1 MGQFKHWFMYF
12 LLLFITVTLG
22 KSAGEGI
29 FGLELNVRAVTE
41 VFYLN
46 KALALFN
53 TGKRSHVSSIQATLL
68 TFLF

>member
-1 MGQFKHWFMYF
+1 MYF
-12 LLLFITVTLG
+12 LLLLTTVTLG
-22 KSAGEGI
+22 NSAGEGI
-29 FGLELNVRAVTE
+29 SGLELNIRAVTE

-53 TGKRSHVSSIQATLL
+53 TGKRLHASSIQMIQATLL

>member
-1 MGQFKHWFMYF
+1 MYF

-29 FGLELNVRAVTE
+29 SGLELIIRAVTE

-53 TGKRSHVSSIQATLL
+53 TGKRLHVSSIQVTLL

>member
-1 MGQFKHWFMYF
+1 MYF

-29 FGLELNVRAVTE
+29 SGLELNIRAVTE

-53 TGKRSHVSSIQATLL
+53 TGKRLASSIQATLL